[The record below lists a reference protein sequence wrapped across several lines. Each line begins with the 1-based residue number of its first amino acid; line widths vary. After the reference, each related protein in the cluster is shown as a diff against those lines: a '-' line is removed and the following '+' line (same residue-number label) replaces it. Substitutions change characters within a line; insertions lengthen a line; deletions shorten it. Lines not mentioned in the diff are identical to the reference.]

1 MDIDL
6 SVLRSLESEKDISMD
21 LVIKAIEDALLVAYH
36 RTDGAAPVARVELDR
51 KSGHVT
57 VWAAETGPDGDVI
70 REYDDTPSGFG
81 RIAATTARQVILQR
95 LRDAEDELTFGEYA
109 GREGDV
115 VAGVIQ
121 QGRDPRS
128 VLVDLGKVEA
138 VLPPQEQV
146 PGERYA
152 HGERLRCYVLHVRK
166 GHHGPS
172 VTLSRTH
179 PNLVKKLF
187 ALEVPEITEG
197 AVEIAA
203 IAREAGHRTKIA
215 VRSHRP
221 GVNAKGACIGPLGS
235 RVRNVMTGLHGEKI
249 DIVDFSADPA
259 EFVAN
264 ALSPARVTQVEIVD
278 LEARVARV
286 TVPDYQLSL
295 AIGKEGQNAR
305 LAARLTGWRIDIR
318 PDTPDAGATAPG
330 DAASQPADPPRPA
343 DSPGRTAAQGR
354 QDAPGRTAAQGRQ
367 DAPGRTAARGRTTAH
382 GQLAAQGRKDA
393 LGEAV
398 GEPAVRPAAA
408 GRTAAP
414 GSASSPGPALPGD
427 SAQGDDVAGPVTG
440 PADAPAR

>member
-6 SVLRSLESEKDISMD
+6 SALRSLESEKDISMD

-36 RTDGAAPVARVELDR
+36 RTEGAAPVARVELDR
-51 KSGHVT
+51 GSGHVT
-57 VWAAETGPDGDVI
+57 VWAAEMAATGPEGEVI

-197 AVEIAA
+197 TVEIAA

-215 VRSHRP
+215 VRSHQP

-249 DIVDFSADPA
+249 DIVDFSDDPA

-264 ALSPARVTQVEIVD
+264 ALSPARVNHVEIVD

-318 PDTPDAGATAPG
+318 SDTPVADPASPRDG
-330 DAASQPADPPRPA
+330 ASQPADPP
-343 DSPGRTAAQGR
+343 DAQGR
-354 QDAPGRTAAQGRQ
+354 ADEPGRAGTVVQGDRAQG
-367 DAPGRTAARGRTTAH
+367 
-382 GQLAAQGRKDA
+382 
-393 LGEAV
+393 E
-398 GEPAVRPAAA
+398 
-408 GRTAAP
+408 
-414 GSASSPGPALPGD
+414 
-427 SAQGDDVAGPVTG
+427 DVARPVAG